1 MANTRSIQ
9 RERGYG
15 RLRSMLLHGVIPPG
29 TRLGEAAWAARL
41 EVHRGALREVY
52 GLLTHEG
59 LLEPGARGGHFV
71 PVIEQGDIDEVM
83 ELRVALETA
92 AIHRLARLGISVDT
106 QPLRATCATMRQM
119 AEQAMLLGYVE
130 ADRRFHEQV
139 IELAGNGRITRA
151 YHQAP
156 VLMSVH
162 MEAGGADYLNTQRHT
177 MTEHELI
184 CDYLDAGDF
193 AQAARLLEAH
203 LLTKHSATTGRP
215 VGVGE

>member
-1 MANTRSIQ
+1 V
-9 RERGYG
+9 Y
-15 RLRSMLLHGVIPPG
+15 
-29 TRLGEAAWAARL
+29 
-41 EVHRGALREVY
+41 RGAVREVF

-59 LLEPGARGGHFV
+59 LLESGSRGGHFV

-92 AIHRLARLGISVDT
+92 AIHRMARLGRSVDT

-119 AEQAMLLGYVE
+119 AEQAMQLGCVE
-130 ADRRFHEQV
+130 ADRRVHEQV

-156 VLMSVH
+156 VLISVH
-162 MEAGGADYLNTQRHT
+162 LEAGGADYLNAQRHT

-184 CDYLDAGDF
+184 CDYLDAGEF
-193 AQAARLLEAH
+193 AQVARLLEDH
-203 LLTKHSATTGRP
+203 LLTSHSATTCQP
-215 VGVGE
+215 VGVGESLLQQLYKDRT